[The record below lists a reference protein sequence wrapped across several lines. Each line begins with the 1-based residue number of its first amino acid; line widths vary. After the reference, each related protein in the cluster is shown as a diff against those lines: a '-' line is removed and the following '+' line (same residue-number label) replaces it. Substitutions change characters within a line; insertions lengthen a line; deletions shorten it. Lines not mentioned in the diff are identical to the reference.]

1 MDARDEVSPERLAY
15 AASRPLN
22 SGRAALRPPLELVSV
37 IDWLPLAAL
46 IAEPTG
52 RVSAVNRCWCELT
65 GRSAELSTGR
75 RWLAVLDRADGLR
88 FSNLLS
94 DLASNGG
101 TLSCDFQL
109 RLPGGPCWTRWSARR
124 TGHEDAPLVISV
136 SDIDEDRV
144 RYDRLLDQ
152 VNRDSLTGLFN
163 RGHFVE
169 LTAQAL
175 RRDHLGRTAVVYV
188 DLDGFKQVNDRHGHV
203 VGDRVLTSAAERL
216 QSAMRPGDLLA
227 RVGGDE
233 FAVLFG
239 DHPQAFDPD
248 ALAARIRTA
257 FEAPLSI
264 DGVDWRIGATVGVA
278 VGSRTERNP
287 EKLLASADRAMY
299 AAKAAPR
306 RAVDGNTFEEMYG
319 RRQHPAVHPDPTEPQ
334 DLSGRLGN
342 ALNHL
347 EKSLAQ
353 FVHDATPGA
362 VVERAVIT
370 HLLDTAQSIG
380 RAVTILAAHPNA

>member
-1 MDARDEVSPERLAY
+1 MDAPDGIGPDRLAY
-15 AASRPLN
+15 AGIRPLN
-22 SGRAALRPPLELVSV
+22 SRRAALRSPLEPVSV
-37 IDWLPLAAL
+37 IDFLPVAAL
-46 IAEPTG
+46 IADPKG
-52 RVSAVNRCWCELT
+52 GVSRVNRCWCELT
-65 GRSAELSTGR
+65 GRSEAQSTGR
-75 RWLAVLDRADGLR
+75 SWLAVLDRADSLS
-88 FSNLLS
+88 FSKLLS
-94 DLASNGG
+94 ELASKGG

-109 RLPGGPCWTRWSARR
+109 RLPGGRRWTRWSARQ

-163 RGHFVE
+163 RGHFLE
-169 LTAQAL
+169 LAAHAL

-203 VGDRVLTSAAERL
+203 VGDRVLTAAAERL

-239 DHPQAFDPD
+239 DHPQAFDPG

-257 FEAPLSI
+257 FEAPLTI
-264 DGVDWRIGATVGVA
+264 DGTDWRIGAAVGVA
-278 VGSRTERNP
+278 VGSPTETNP
-287 EKLLASADRAMY
+287 EKLLASADHAMY

-306 RAVDGNTFEEMYG
+306 RAVDDNTFGERYG
-319 RRQHPAVHPDPTEPQ
+319 RGQHLSVHPDPTEPQ
-334 DLSGRLGN
+334 ELSGRLGD
-342 ALNHL
+342 ALSHL
-347 EKSLAQ
+347 EKALAE
-353 FVHDATPGA
+353 FLHEARPGA

-370 HLLDTAQSIG
+370 QLLDTAQSVG
-380 RAVTILAAHPNA
+380 CAVRSLLADLEA